1 MDIPVRDIEGAEA
14 VGPVAGYPAQH
25 LAHDPDL
32 HKVYI
37 VIFFLG
43 GVPDPGRRI
52 RHFFPRIPIRL
63 RLSWNKNPGPEKD
76 PAPDPTGNRN
86 EEKIYLYFR

>member
-14 VGPVAGYPAQH
+14 VGPVAGHPAQH

-37 VIFFLG
+37 VIKY
-43 GVPDPGRRI
+43 R
-52 RHFFPRIPIRL
+52 
-63 RLSWNKNPGPEKD
+63 
-76 PAPDPTGNRN
+76 
-86 EEKIYLYFR
+86 